1 MNIKVRVMGCLLALV
16 PAFFARGAERYDGVT
31 RTVFYDAK
39 ADDADRYTF
48 MAVKFDE
55 KGIPVAMTLSAD
67 ASLIKG
73 GWQLHRAISIQFE
86 SGKAEPSRFK
96 KIGDLTQL
104 TSTSASD
111 NLPTDLFQRRI
122 NGVLMFSVNG
132 LASNSNVSWISWD
145 GKSAMLKY
153 LFAETVQ
160 PLTAVGN
167 ALVFKNVMSL
177 RYSLKAEMPE
187 TILVDSMEL
196 PTTERSP
203 R

>member
-1 MNIKVRVMGCLLALV
+1 MKIKVRVIGCLLALV

-31 RTVFYDAK
+31 RTVFYNAK
-39 ADDADRYTF
+39 ADDAERYTF

-55 KGIPVAMTLSAD
+55 KGLPVAMTLSAD

-86 SGKAEPSRFK
+86 SGKAEPSQIK

-104 TSTSASD
+104 TSSSASD

-145 GKSAMLKY
+145 GKTAILKY

-160 PLTAVGN
+160 PPSAAGN
-167 ALVFKNVMSL
+167 VLVFKNVL
-177 RYSLKAEMPE
+177 TLKYSLKAEMPE
-187 TILVDSMEL
+187 TILADSVEL
-196 PTTERSP
+196 PTTESLP